1 VTADEILHTVEKLAH
16 DHLEWSG
23 PVTPEMDLIE
33 DLQLD
38 SLKLLTLAVQVENHF
53 QICFEP
59 EEEAEIRRVSD
70 LVSVVDR
77 KLSAK
82 AGD

>member
-1 VTADEILHTVEKLAH
+1 MTADEILHTVETLAH

-59 EEEAEIRRVSD
+59 EEEAKIRRVSD
-70 LVSVVDR
+70 LVSVIDR

-82 AGD
+82 ARD

>member
-1 VTADEILHTVEKLAH
+1 MREDEILRTIERLAH

-23 PVTPEMDLIE
+23 PVTPEMDLVE

-38 SLKLLTLAVQVENHF
+38 SLKLLTLAVQAENHF

-59 EEEAEIRRVSD
+59 EEEAKIRRVSD
-70 LVSVVDR
+70 LVSVIER
-77 KLSAK
+77 KLSTK
-82 AGD
+82 TRD